1 MKRTPSHL
9 FAIAIS
15 AVCIL
20 LSACNVCPVCGY
32 DATADS
38 LKGACDRFVAARR
51 SDSLRMAAAEYIRH
65 TRRDGREYFRACR
78 YWINADF
85 LDGRYDV
92 VMHNI
97 SEVER
102 HKGFAA
108 NPDIVCEYR
117 YTYARALQY
126 ARRYDEAVEAFGR
139 CFECRSEVD
148 SLRRNIRMTCIEA
161 MLQMMNT
168 YQSWGK
174 PEECVEAMRR
184 IASDP
189 PEPLRDSCRRDMLSI
204 LAYAVSRT
212 DNTAEAERIMDKALH
227 MPLYRPTPARLF
239 RDYAYAA
246 AISYPDI
253 DRQPQVEMWCRKA
266 LDAVANENITL
277 GEQWVMA
284 LLGDIYKRTGA
295 MDRAVELYERSIG
308 KACKIGDLAGEANAC
323 NALAELFLYWHLN
336 EQANEYAD
344 RAMSLNHRSHDNNPS
359 LAGAAYLV
367 KGRVMRAME
376 RPDSALIFWGR
387 AEQCYAD
394 YPYSSGM
401 AAVDSEVGG
410 LLIQYGGDSLQRGVR
425 RLRRVVA
432 RITTPSRSRASA
444 CFMLAKGL
452 IKQGRVAEGE
462 QMLDRMYDIL
472 HAAPHPIYLDDDA
485 YLYALKHY
493 IERGNAAKIKCYA
506 EARLAEADFRFN
518 DNISRKVAEAMVA
531 YQTEKKEQQ
540 LQLATMELAHHR
552 LQIQY
557 FILLS
562 VFLLLLLVAGA
573 VLFVARRRRFKA
585 RQQEL
590 QQQIADMI
598 AGLQTSNAM
607 RREAEQRVDELF
619 ADERGRKYVASVV
632 PATLRDIGEARFRE
646 YFERLYPDFLNTLHT
661 AAPQISRREEVM
673 CMLILL
679 GQTTAQIAETLCVS
693 KSSVNIMRYRVR
705 KKLQLGNDCSLDDVI
720 EQMRGR
726 QRHEK

>member
-1 MKRTPSHL
+1 MKHTPSV
-9 FAIAIS
+9 FVTIAIS
-15 AVCIL
+15 LIGIL
-20 LSACNVCPVCGY
+20 LSACKGCPVCGY
-32 DATADS
+32 DATIDS
-38 LKGACDRFVAARR
+38 LQSVCDHFIAVRR
-51 SDSLRMAAAEYIRH
+51 SDSLRMAAEQYVRTAEPNG
-65 TRRDGREYFRACR
+65 RDYFRACR

-85 LDGRYDV
+85 IDGRYDA

-97 SEVER
+97 SEMEQ
-102 HKGFAA
+102 KSGFAA
-108 NPDIVCEYR
+108 NPDIVCDYR

-139 CFECRSEVD
+139 CFECRSDVD
-148 SLRRNIRMTCIEA
+148 SLQHNIRMTCIEA
-161 MLQMMNT
+161 LLQMMNT

-174 PEECVEAMRR
+174 PDECAAALHD
-184 IASDP
+184 IATDA
-189 PEPLRDSCRRDMLSI
+189 PEPLRDSCRRDVLSI

-227 MPLYRPTPARLF
+227 LPLYRPTPMRLF
-239 RDYAYAA
+239 RDYAFAA

-253 DRQPQVEMWCRKA
+253 DRQPLVEMWCRKA
-266 LDAVANENITL
+266 LDAVAAENITT
-277 GEQWVMA
+277 GEQWVTTI
-284 LLGDIYKRTGA
+284 LGGIYKRTGA
-295 MDRAVELYERSIG
+295 MDKAVELYERSID
-308 KACKIGDLAGEANAC
+308 KASKMGDLAGEANAC

-336 EQANEYAD
+336 GQANEYAD
-344 RAMSLNHRSHDNNPS
+344 RSLALNRRSHDDNPS

-376 RPDSALIFWGR
+376 RPDSALIFWER
-387 AEQCYAD
+387 AERCYAD

-401 AAVDSEVGG
+401 ATVDSEVGG

-425 RLRRVVA
+425 RLRRVVS
-432 RITTPSRSRASA
+432 RSDTPSRNLASA

-452 IKQGRVAEGE
+452 IKQGRTAEGE

-472 HAAPHPIYLDDDA
+472 HSAPRPIYLDDDA
-485 YLYALKHY
+485 YRYALEY
-493 IERGNAAKIKCYA
+493 YLARGDIAQIRRYAA
-506 EARLAEADFRFN
+506 ARLAESDFRFN
-518 DNISRKVAEAMVA
+518 ENISRSVTEAMVA

-562 VFLLLLLVAGA
+562 VFLLLSLVVSVA
-573 VLFVARRRRFKA
+573 LFVSRRRRFKA

-598 AGLQTSNAM
+598 AGLQTSNAL
-607 RREAEQRVDELF
+607 RHEAERRVDELF
-619 ADERGRKYVASVV
+619 ADERGRKYVASVA
-632 PATLRDIGEARFRE
+632 PATLRDSGEARFRE
-646 YFERLYPDFLNTLHT
+646 YFERLYPDFLTALHT

-673 CMLILL
+673 CMLMLL
-679 GQTTAQIAETLCVS
+679 GQNTAQIAETLCVS

-705 KKLQLGNDCSLDDVI
+705 KKLQLDNDRSLDEAI
-720 EQMRGR
+720 AQMRGR
-726 QRHEK
+726 RRREK